1 MTRLAIASLCLRN
14 RHQMSCRCVATN
26 IRFSLSGPPGAV
38 GSAATSGRSGAVVCR
53 PVSVVPV
60 GSWTE
65 LMMNV
70 SELLA
75 GEPNS
80 RIEPYK
86 DEVGDQGADDGHG
99 AEQQND
105 ASGE

>member
-1 MTRLAIASLCLRN
+1 
-14 RHQMSCRCVATN
+14 MSWRCVATN
-26 IRFSLSGPPGAV
+26 IRFSLSSPGAV
-38 GSAATSGRSGAVVCR
+38 GFVATSGSSGAAVCR

-65 LMMNV
+65 LMMNA

-80 RIEPYK
+80 RIEPYE

-105 ASGE
+105 ASGEEHVLGLER